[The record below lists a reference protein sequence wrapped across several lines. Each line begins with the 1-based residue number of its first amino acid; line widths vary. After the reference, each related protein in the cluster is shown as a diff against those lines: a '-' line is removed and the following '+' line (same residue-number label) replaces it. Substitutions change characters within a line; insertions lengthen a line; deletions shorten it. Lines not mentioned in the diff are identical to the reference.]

1 MEKKIRLEIT
11 ATGEIRAKTIGMN
24 DEECLDYV
32 EILESLL
39 DAETVDSKYTEE
51 FLLAQQ
57 LQYQEEQT
65 PVEQQMEVKGD

>member
-11 ATGEIRAKTIGMN
+11 ASGEIRAKTIGMN

-39 DAETVDSKYTEE
+39 DAETVDSEYTEE

-57 LQYQEEQT
+57 LQYQKQQT
-65 PVEQQMEVKGD
+65 PVQEQMEIKGD

>member
-11 ATGEIRAKTIGMN
+11 ASGEIRAKTIGMN

-39 DAETVDSKYTEE
+39 DAETVDSEYTEE

-57 LQYQEEQT
+57 LQYQKQQTQVEEQ
-65 PVEQQMEVKGD
+65 MEIKGD